1 MFTEKNIYD
10 ISMEINED
18 MPLYPGT
25 ERTKVIRRKNHKDDG
40 FNLTSISMSTH
51 AGTHIDAPFHF
62 INGGKKINDISLD
75 NFIIKV
81 QVVKINNE
89 REITTQELKQKNI
102 ENSALLFKTI
112 NSKISD
118 NSSFYKD
125 YVSLNEKASRYL
137 ISKGIKF
144 IGIDYLSVEKYENSS
159 QQVHKLL
166 LENEVILLE
175 GLNLRK
181 IKPDEYTLIA
191 LPLKIKDSEGTPV
204 RAVLVE

>member
-10 ISMEINED
+10 ISMEIQED
-18 MPLYPGT
+18 MPLYPET
-25 ERTKVIRRKNHKDDG
+25 ERTKVIRRKNYKDDG

>member
-25 ERTKVIRRKNHKDDG
+25 ERTKVIRRKNYKDDG

>member
-10 ISMEINED
+10 ISMEIKED
-18 MPLYPGT
+18 MPVYPGT